1 MEAPP
6 LDGAPDHHR
15 AVSTRRANSAQCSLA
30 HSTAR
35 ATREKA
41 PGKPQRPGRGEQAG
55 PRWRYASLHWSDTA
69 AASPTSIA
77 RTISVSPASNATASN
92 SDRVVGEFEGAFVKA
107 HGRHCLPQ
115 YHERLG
121 TKAAKGRCLRFDD
134 GLGERVYL
142 LGQR

>member
-1 MEAPP
+1 
-6 LDGAPDHHR
+6 
-15 AVSTRRANSAQCSLA
+15 
-30 HSTAR
+30 
-35 ATREKA
+35 
-41 PGKPQRPGRGEQAG
+41 
-55 PRWRYASLHWSDTA
+55 LHWSDTA